1 MLNNL
6 KRNNMLIAQELEKL
20 EFIKANLGKNFIYDD
35 DEWMVV
41 GYCIDEFEGVLV
53 LGSSTDEWAGWSGN
67 VLEWRDEFERVL
79 VHSPLNRSFV
89 YVAVCELKEGIE
101 EYGKRS

>member
-41 GYCIDEFEGVLV
+41 GFCIDEFERVFVLA
-53 LGSSTDEWAGWSGN
+53 SSTDECAGWSES
-67 VLEWRDEFERVL
+67 VLDWRDEVL
-79 VHSPLNRSFV
+79 VHSPLNQSFV
-89 YVAVCELKEGIE
+89 YIAVCELKEGIE
-101 EYGKRS
+101 EYGKRN

>member
-41 GYCIDEFEGVLV
+41 GFCIDEFE
-53 LGSSTDEWAGWSGN
+53 
-67 VLEWRDEFERVL
+67 RVFCF
-79 VHSPLNRSFV
+79 SIIYR
-89 YVAVCELKEGIE
+89 
-101 EYGKRS
+101 